1 LSDNAMRPHNV
12 YKPRF
17 YINLISNVL
26 FVFMVMTA
34 VTVTVIYTLTEHI
47 QLPGSYTEI
56 ITSVAYFKLDVLK
69 KSFLVY
75 GLFTLLLLA
84 GTALITVL
92 YSHRVAG
99 PLVRL
104 GAATR
109 EIAVG
114 NLGIDVKFRENDAVH
129 DLADT
134 LNEMAS
140 FYSERNER
148 LIESAGALRAEALN
162 LESALKRGDMDEAG
176 NTMRLLG
183 KRADEAEDIFSGM
196 KL

>member
-1 LSDNAMRPHNV
+1 MSDNAMRPYNV

-17 YINLISNVL
+17 YIKLMSSVL

-34 VTVTVIYTLTEHI
+34 VTVTVIYTLTDNI

-69 KSFLVY
+69 KSVLVY

-84 GTALITVL
+84 GTAFITVL

-109 EIAVG
+109 EIAGG
-114 NLGIDVKFRENDAVH
+114 NLGTNVKFRENDAVH

-134 LNEMAS
+134 LNEMAR
-140 FYSERNER
+140 FYSERDER
-148 LIESAGALRAEALN
+148 LIESAEALRAETLS

-176 NTMRLLG
+176 NAMRLLG
-183 KRADEAEDIFSGM
+183 KRADEAEGIFSGM